1 MNGYRNHPSV
11 IVMSISIA
19 YILLVCVFSYF
30 LLSVDAFVR
39 SASVA
44 VLCVQ
49 GKKVVVFY
57 GSQTGTAEEFA
68 NRLAKDARRHGMPAL
83 AFDPEECT
91 DWVRRDASNFCF
103 CVHKS

>member
-1 MNGYRNHPSV
+1 M
-11 IVMSISIA
+11 
-19 YILLVCVFSYF
+19 LLVNSP
-30 LLSVDAFVR
+30 
-39 SASVA
+39 
-44 VLCVQ
+44 CVQ

-91 DWVRRDASNFCF
+91 DWVRVSGSGSYTFACTTCTHLCTMCAEVASILLLYAPG
-103 CVHKS
+103 S